1 MEIFAGKNIV
11 LPPKSQYFYLAAVSH
26 RSMRQFFNWKTSLSL
41 IALLFVVASLSY
53 TNQLAHRLA
62 EEEKKKVQQLA
73 FSIKTLATAT
83 NNDEVS
89 FAQTFVSQN
98 NTIPLII
105 TDEKERISDY
115 KNIDTKGERNVK
127 KFLKEKL
134 HLFKEMHE
142 PIVAEYEGGRTFVFY
157 GESNLLY
164 QLKLFPYVQM
174 TIIFLFLILVIVA
187 LTAAN
192 RSMQNRVW
200 VGLSKETAHQLG
212 TPLTSIEAWMELLK
226 ESGCN
231 HETVVE
237 MQKDLDRLKLVADRF
252 SKVGSEPQLLQ
263 ENVVAR
269 VREMVDYMQKRSPKK
284 VTISLHVQEED
295 VETLLSG
302 PLFDWVLEN
311 LIRNA
316 LDAMEGKGNIIVN
329 ITNHPYAIW
338 IDVKDDGKGIPKHL
352 LNKIFRPGFS
362 TKKRGWGLGLSLSK
376 RIIEKYH
383 HGSLLVKHTEVGKGT
398 TFRIVLRR

>member
-1 MEIFAGKNIV
+1 M
-11 LPPKSQYFYLAAVSH
+11 
-26 RSMRQFFNWKTSLSL
+26 
-41 IALLFVVASLSY
+41 LFVVTSLSY

-62 EEEKKKVQQLA
+62 KEEKKKVEQLA
-73 FSIKTLATAT
+73 FSIKTLTTAT
-83 NNDEVS
+83 NNEEIS

-105 TDEKERISDY
+105 TDDKERISDY
-115 KNIDTKGERNVK
+115 KNIDIKGVPNVK
-127 KFLKEKL
+127 NYLKKQL
-134 HLFKEMHE
+134 QLFKEMHE
-142 PIVAEYEGGRTFVFY
+142 PIVAEYDGGKTYVFY

-174 TIIFLFLILVIVA
+174 TIIFLFLILVIVS

-212 TPLTSIEAWMELLK
+212 TPLSSLEAWIELLK
-226 ESGCN
+226 ESECSP
-231 HETVVE
+231 ETVIE
-237 MQKDLDRLKLVADRF
+237 MQKDIDRLKLVADRF

-269 VREMVDYMQKRSPKK
+269 VREMVDYMQKRAPKK
-284 VTISLHVQEED
+284 VLFHLKIQEED

-311 LIRNA
+311 LMRNA
-316 LDAMEGKGNIIVN
+316 LDALEGKGNIFINV
-329 ITNHPYAIW
+329 TNHPDIIW
-338 IDVKDDGKGIPKHL
+338 IDVKDDGKGIQKHL

-383 HGSLLVKHTEVGKGT
+383 HGSLFVKQSELGKGT